1 MLQYAFACFAIT
13 LVASM
18 LGFGRMVDVYPD
30 LTKGLAVV
38 SLVLF
43 CVTFCRLLYDNDP
56 LPSRNASVPS
66 PGAAQN
72 S

>member
-18 LGFGRMVDVYPD
+18 LGFGRMVDVH
-30 LTKGLAVV
+30 TEIAKGLAVV

-43 CVTFCRLLYDNDP
+43 VVTFCRLLYDNDP
-56 LPSRNASVPS
+56 LPSPNAAAPS
-66 PGAAQN
+66 PGAARN

>member
-1 MLQYAFACFAIT
+1 MLHYAFACFAIT

-18 LGFGRMVDVYPD
+18 LGFGRMIDVGTE
-30 LTKGLAVV
+30 LTRGLAVV

-43 CVTFCRLLYDNDP
+43 CVTFCRLVYDNDP
-56 LPSRNASVPS
+56 LPSRNAAAPA